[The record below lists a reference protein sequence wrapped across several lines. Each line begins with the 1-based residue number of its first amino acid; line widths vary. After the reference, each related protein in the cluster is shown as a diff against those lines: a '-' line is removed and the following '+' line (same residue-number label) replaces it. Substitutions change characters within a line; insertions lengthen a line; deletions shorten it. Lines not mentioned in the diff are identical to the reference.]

1 MTLILCVDDRG
12 GLSFNGRRQSQDRR
26 VREDL
31 LTMAAGGALWM
42 DDYSRR
48 QFTEPEA
55 AAIRVDRDPA
65 APARGP
71 ARRAAPPAPAGRN
84 DPPDSGAAN
93 TIFRSILSCLSL
105 NFAKNRFSRKIG
117 FRQKTSAFFRKTR
130 EISVFIAKKQRCFS
144 ENVLFFFTFSE
155 KISISE
161 YQPHGKELPLL
172 PKNKIH
178 CAGAVNP
185 NLSGVVFLGFRCCF
199 G

>member
-65 APARGP
+65 PNSASQSVSA
-71 ARRAAPPAPAGRN
+71 N
-84 DPPDSGAAN
+84 DSPVPVDPSQATGEIEVVYQDAN
-93 TIFRSILSCLSL
+93 
-105 NFAKNRFSRKIG
+105 
-117 FRQKTSAFFRKTR
+117 
-130 EISVFIAKKQRCFS
+130 
-144 ENVLFFFTFSE
+144 
-155 KISISE
+155 
-161 YQPHGKELPLL
+161 GKEHSATISAVAAQAENYACINAGGDPLRVRQGPGTNYGIL
-172 PKNKIH
+172 CSVYDGDRFPITGKTN
-178 CAGAVNP
+178 GW
-185 NLSGVVFLGFRCCF
+185 
-199 G
+199 

>member
-1 MTLILCVDDRG
+1 MKH
-12 GLSFNGRRQSQDRR
+12 S
-26 VREDL
+26 L
-31 LTMAAGGALWM
+31 LVPALAVC
-42 DDYSRR
+42 
-48 QFTEPEA
+48 A
-55 AAIRVDRDPA
+55 AAALAVSCDSN
-65 APARGP
+65 
-71 ARRAAPPAPAGRN
+71 RAKVSGRIAGPAGRN
-84 DPPDSGAAN
+84 GPPDSGAAN

-130 EISVFIAKKQRCFS
+130 EISVFIAKKTA
-144 ENVLFFFTFSE
+144 LFFGKCSVFFTFSE